1 MKQDGMEMKKRAKDK
16 PMEMD
21 NVAKD
26 KPLKELWNIMLAPE
40 KP

>member
-1 MKQDGMEMKKRAKDK
+1 MVWKWKKRAKDK
-16 PMEMD
+16 PMEID

-26 KPLKELWNIMLAPE
+26 KPLKELWNIMMAPE